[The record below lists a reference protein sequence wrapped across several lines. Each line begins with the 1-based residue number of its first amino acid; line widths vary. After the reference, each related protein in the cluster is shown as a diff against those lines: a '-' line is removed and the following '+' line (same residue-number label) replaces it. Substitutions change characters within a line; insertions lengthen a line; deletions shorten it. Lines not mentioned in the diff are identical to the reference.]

1 MKENCTLE
9 QVIQVVKD
17 ASPLMVESF
26 EIEEKIGG
34 AVNLVTT
41 SDNAV
46 QKFLYEHLTALLPGS
61 GFFGEEVVTPR
72 TDAEYVWVVDPIDG
86 TSNYARSD
94 RDCAISV
101 ALKRDDELLMG
112 VVYSPARGELYSAEK
127 GKGAFL
133 NGKKISVSKRTS
145 REALLF
151 TAMSIYYKEY
161 AGLCAAVMEEGFR
174 RFNDIRRYGSA
185 AVEICQLARGYAEM
199 YFELRLNAWDYAASM
214 LILTEAGGY
223 VSDHDGVQP
232 SLTGSDMICCANSKE
247 NLSELLQII
256 KKHIVK
262 LPYTKS

>member
-1 MKENCTLE
+1 MNCTLD
-9 QVIQVVKD
+9 QVIQIVRD
-17 ASPLMVESF
+17 ASSLMVGSF
-26 EIEEKIGG
+26 DIEEKVGG

-46 QKFLYEHLTALLPGS
+46 QKFLYEHLTELLPGS

-72 TDAEYVWVVDPIDG
+72 TTADYVWVVDPIDG

-101 ALKRDDELLMG
+101 ALKRDEELLIG
-112 VVYSPARGELYSAEK
+112 VVYSPARGELYSAQK

-133 NGKKISVSKRTS
+133 NGKRIHVSKRTA
-145 REALLF
+145 REALF
-151 TAMSIYYKEY
+151 FSAMSIYYKEY
-161 AGLCAAVMEEGFR
+161 AGLCSSVIEEAFR
-174 RFNDIRRYGSA
+174 EFNDVRRYGSA

-214 LILTEAGGY
+214 LVLTEAGGY

-247 NLSELLQII
+247 NLSSLMKII
-256 KKHIVK
+256 RKHIEK